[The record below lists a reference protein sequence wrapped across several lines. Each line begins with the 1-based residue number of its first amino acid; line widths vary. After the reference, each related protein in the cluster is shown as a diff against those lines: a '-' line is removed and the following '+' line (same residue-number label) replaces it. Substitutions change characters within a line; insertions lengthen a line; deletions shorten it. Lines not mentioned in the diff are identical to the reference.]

1 MPERRSDLPFFPQ
14 HDHQSCIS
22 KALAQAEA
30 LCSKRKARLTPL
42 RRRVL
47 ELLWQGH
54 RPLGAYEL
62 LGQLQ
67 GEGNAAP
74 PTVYRALDFLQQLGL
89 VHRIASLNAYI
100 GCCRPDQ
107 PHTGQFLICR
117 SCQASSELNA
127 HQVQESIVC
136 ASTEVGFVAE
146 EQTVE
151 IFGLC
156 QNCQEA

>member
-14 HDHQSCIS
+14 HDHQICIS
-22 KALAQAEA
+22 KALKQAEA

-47 ELLWQGH
+47 ELLWQSH
-54 RPLGAYEL
+54 RPMGAYEL
-62 LGQLQ
+62 LGELQ
-67 GEGNAAP
+67 AEGSAAP
-74 PTVYRALDFLQQLGL
+74 PTIYRALEFLQQLGL
-89 VHRIASLNAYI
+89 VHRIASLNAYL
-100 GCCRPDQ
+100 GCNRPEQ

-127 HQVQESIVC
+127 HQVAASIVS
-136 ASTEVGFVAE
+136 ASTEIGFVAE
-146 EQTVE
+146 AQTVE

-156 QNCQEA
+156 QHCQGA